1 MTDADIDTQETEEEE
16 EPAKPNYAV
25 LIPIGIGLGVPGLLL
40 LVMALLA
47 GLKVSLF
54 SGLLASLSALVG
66 FYPRDMVY
74 VVGAVGLSLLLAGL
88 ATTLQGLQKASPQE
102 DNEEEEEEAEPEAE

>member
-1 MTDADIDTQETEEEE
+1 
-16 EPAKPNYAV
+16 
-25 LIPIGIGLGVPGLLL
+25 
-40 LVMALLA
+40 
-47 GLKVSLF
+47 
-54 SGLLASLSALVG
+54 
-66 FYPRDMVY
+66 MVY